1 MSYVYLIK
9 TRESIKLNEPIYKI
23 GRTSQNGLL
32 RLNQYPKG
40 SELLLHIKCPNCN
53 ELEKIIS
60 NEFKKKFAQYL
71 DYGTEY
77 FEGDCEQMIDIIVM
91 LVKKQKEYYINE
103 TNKKNTNNSKIK
115 NTDNTNNNGVVF
127 KNDNSI
133 NDSGDVENNDSIV
146 NNNDVKNID
155 DIKNSNT
162 TNTNQN
168 IDVELGKYNCLQ
180 CLKNFKTSNGLWKHN
195 KKYHTPYQQGKLK
208 KNSICDNC
216 GKQLADRHSKW
227 RHEKICKVKTL
238 NEKDKMITN
247 MKLEFEKEMLKVK
260 EEINIIKKTKILEIE
275 V

>member
-1 MSYVYLIK
+1 MSYIYLIK

-23 GRTSQNGLL
+23 GRTSQIGLS

-60 NEFKKKFAQYL
+60 NEFKKKFTQHL
-71 DYGTEY
+71 DYGIEY
-77 FEGDCEQMIDIIVM
+77 FEGDCEQMIDIIIV
-91 LVKKQKEYYINE
+91 LVKKQQEYYINE
-103 TNKKNTNNSKIK
+103 ANKKNTNNSKIK
-115 NTDNTNNNGVVF
+115 NTDSINDSGDVKNN
-127 KNDNSI
+127 DSI
-133 NDSGDVENNDSIV
+133 NDSGDVENN
-146 NNNDVKNID
+146 NNVKNIN
-155 DIKNSNT
+155 DIKNSNII
-162 TNTNQN
+162 NTNQN
-168 IDVELGKYNCLQ
+168 IDEELGKYNCLQ

-195 KKYHTPYQQGKLK
+195 KKYHTHYQQEKSK

-238 NEKDKMITN
+238 DEKDKMITN
-247 MKLEFEKEMLKVK
+247 MKLEFEKKMLKLK